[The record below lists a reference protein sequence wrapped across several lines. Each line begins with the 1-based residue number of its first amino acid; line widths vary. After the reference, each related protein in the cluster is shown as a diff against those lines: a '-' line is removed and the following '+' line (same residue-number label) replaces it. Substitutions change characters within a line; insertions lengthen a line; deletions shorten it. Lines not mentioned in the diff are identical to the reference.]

1 MIQFHRKYNWISL
14 ETENSIII
22 STLVERWK
30 NMLDSNLKESAYHEF
45 IHDNAGFFSEM
56 IIAI

>member
-45 IHDNAGFFSEM
+45 IHDNAGFFFGNDN
-56 IIAI
+56 

>member
-45 IHDNAGFFSEM
+45 IHDNAGFFRK
-56 IIAI
+56 